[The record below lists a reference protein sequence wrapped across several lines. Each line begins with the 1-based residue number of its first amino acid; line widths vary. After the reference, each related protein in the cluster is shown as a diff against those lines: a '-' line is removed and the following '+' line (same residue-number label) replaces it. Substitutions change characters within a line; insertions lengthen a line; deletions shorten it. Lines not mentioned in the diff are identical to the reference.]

1 LASLLRIVSVQ
12 LGVLY
17 SASTNQL
24 LLASENEVPTF
35 LTFPPCPIRRRPKNP
50 ARAFSDIASDT
61 VPTLPMDAVPVEY
74 WEEPDQ
80 YVIPDTI
87 SSLAFDPPV
96 PPSPAHWKE
105 YIQTLPIWEQ
115 ELLFSVTIVDRSR
128 LFTALRSAE
137 VLLLASD
144 GGATDK
150 LGSYGA
156 LMATQ
161 DHILIECGGRAQG
174 ANPRSFRAEGYG
186 ILAVLRLVFRL
197 RHFYI
202 TRNASLRFRLYCDSE
217 SLLKRIAA
225 SRALTRIIPRRFL
238 PSEVD
243 VEMQILAAVAALEAD
258 VAFEHVEGH
267 QDTKYPGRPLPRAAQ
282 LNQRCDEI
290 ATTHLDSA
298 TCSIPS
304 VRHLSPREQS
314 ECHRPPT
321 HDHASHSYS
330 TTHVRR
336 DRRNARSFPQ
346 TPQVG

>member
-1 LASLLRIVSVQ
+1 
-12 LGVLY
+12 
-17 SASTNQL
+17 
-24 LLASENEVPTF
+24 
-35 LTFPPCPIRRRPKNP
+35 
-50 ARAFSDIASDT
+50 
-61 VPTLPMDAVPVEY
+61 MDAVPVEY
-74 WEEPDQ
+74 WEEPDT

-87 SSLAFDPPV
+87 SSLASDPPLA
-96 PPSPAHWKE
+96 PSPSHWTE

-115 ELLFSVTIVDRSR
+115 ELLCSMTFVDRRR
-128 LFTALRSAE
+128 LFSALRSEE
-137 VLLLASD
+137 VLLLASK

-174 ANPRSFRAEGYG
+174 ANPRSFRVEGYG
-186 ILAVLRLVFRL
+186 ISAILRLVFRM

-202 TRNASLRFRLYCDSE
+202 TRNASLRFRLYYDSE

-225 SRALTRIIPRRFL
+225 SQALTRIIPRRFL
-238 PSEVD
+238 SSEVY
-243 VEMQILAAVAALEAD
+243 VEMQILAVVAALEAD

-298 TCSIPS
+298 TRSIPVVTFLPASKVS
-304 VRHLSPREQS
+304 VAVRKHTITHHISTQLHTFAGIAGMRAHLHKHHTSGMTSPS
-314 ECHRPPT
+314 STSLTGHCSTLPPY
-321 HDHASHSYS
+321 AI
-330 TTHVRR
+330 R
-336 DRRNARSFPQ
+336 F
-346 TPQVG
+346 